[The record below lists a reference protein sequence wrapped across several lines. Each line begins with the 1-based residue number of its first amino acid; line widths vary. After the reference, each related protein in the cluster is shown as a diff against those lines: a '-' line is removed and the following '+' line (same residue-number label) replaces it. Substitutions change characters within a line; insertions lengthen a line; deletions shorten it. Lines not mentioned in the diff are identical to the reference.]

1 MMICAVMFGLVTLAT
16 AVTGQYSTVTS
27 LEKEFWMWKMEDSP
41 AYATNLDYYDFND
54 RLRSYNTSIFGK
66 RKGDIEAFN
75 TRLEAVSTEGFTA
88 KQKADYDILSDTL
101 NTYIDGHQWALYTA
115 INPVS
120 FLEGIHLYYPAVMAS
135 TNTRG
140 DFENCIARLK
150 RMPNLIQEVI
160 DSMALSITLNRTLH
174 RHSIETVPAQI
185 ARMLVNDT
193 EDSYFYNAFKEPLN
207 ATGHITETDK
217 QDLRTRGA
225 AAVQGVI
232 QAYSDLK
239 DYIEN
244 VYMNNTRPETG
255 VNTLDNGE
263 EFYKACLK
271 WHLSVDMTPEEV
283 HNLGLQ
289 EVERIYQ
296 NMLNVMQR
304 QQFDGTVKEYYASL
318 NNDSR
323 FIYDDA
329 DRIIQEYES
338 IIHERIEPK
347 LPEYFK
353 NIPDIPIVVDK
364 LSYDGPGGE
373 YDPATEGSP
382 GIFYVNLFR
391 PKENPTYEF
400 MSLALH
406 EVSPG
411 HHLQHIVGL
420 RANLPDFRSKPE
432 YSFYEPPFYF
442 PYYTA
447 YVEGWALYAEYL
459 GEEMGLYKDDY
470 ELMGRYSA
478 EMLRACRLVVDTGLH
493 YYNWEQQT
501 AIEYMLNYTA
511 LSREAVTIEVNRYIT
526 WPGQACGYKVG
537 EIRIRELRSKAETEL
552 GSLFNLKDFHS
563 VLITN
568 GPMPLSVLETTVDD
582 WITNTRNSAPS
593 PTSAAATVRQRGIIH
608 VFGLLSCVIFVYN
621 MRKTN

>member
-1 MMICAVMFGLVTLAT
+1 MMSYTVLFGFVTLAT
-16 AVTGQYSTVTS
+16 AVTGQYSTVTN
-27 LEKEFWMWKMEDSP
+27 LEKEFWMWRMEDSP
-41 AYATNLDYYDFND
+41 TYSTYLSYYDYND
-54 RLRSYNTSIFGK
+54 RLRSYNTSIFDK

-101 NTYIDGHQWALYTA
+101 TTYIDGHQWALYTS
-115 INPVS
+115 INPVN
-120 FLEGIHLYYPAVMAS
+120 FLGGIQLYYPAVMAS

-140 DFENCIARLK
+140 DFENYIARLK
-150 RMPNLIQEVI
+150 GMPNLIQQVI
-160 DSMALSITLNRTLH
+160 DSMALSITMNRTLH
-174 RHSIETVPAQI
+174 RHSIEPVPAQI
-185 ARMLVNDT
+185 AQMLVNNTD
-193 EDSYFYNAFKEPLN
+193 DSHFYNPFKGALN
-207 ATGHITETDK
+207 STEYITEADK

-225 AAVQGVI
+225 TAVQGLI

-244 VYMNNTRPETG
+244 VYMNNTRPNTG
-255 VNTLDNGE
+255 VNTLENGE

-271 WHLSVDMTPEEV
+271 WHLSADMSPEEV

-289 EVERIYQ
+289 EVERIYK

-304 QQFDGTVKEYYASL
+304 QQFDGTVKEFFASL

-323 FIYDDA
+323 FVYDDA
-329 DRIIQEYES
+329 DRIIQEYEN
-338 IIHERIEPK
+338 IIHERIDPK

-353 NIPDIPIVVDK
+353 DIPDIPIVVRK
-364 LSYDGPGGE
+364 MFNDGPGGG
-373 YDPATEGSP
+373 YGSATEDSP
-382 GIFYVNLFR
+382 GVFYVNVFR
-391 PKENPTYEF
+391 PRENPTYDF

-406 EVSPG
+406 EASPG

-420 RANLPDFRSKPE
+420 RANLPDFRSQPE
-432 YSFYEPPFYF
+432 LSFYEPPFYF
-442 PYYTA
+442 PFYTA

-459 GEEMGLYKDDY
+459 GEEMGLYKDDF

-493 YYNWEQQT
+493 YYNWEQQM

-511 LSREAVTIEVNRYIT
+511 YSREAVTIEVNRYIT

-537 EIRIRELRSKAETEL
+537 EIRIRELRSKAEKEL

-563 VLITN
+563 VLLTN

-582 WITNTRNSAPS
+582 WITNTRNSAPL
-593 PTSAAATVRQRGIIH
+593 PTSSATTIKQREIIH
-608 VFGLLSCVIFVYN
+608 VFGLIFCVILRSICV
-621 MRKTN
+621 